1 MFLALK
7 GKLCVFIY
15 IYLYTYEYTVHL
27 YTKIERKKNVRF
39 VAAAESNL
47 YIFYKTFAQMLYLLI
62 PLL

>member
-39 VAAAESNL
+39 AAAAESNL
-47 YIFYKTFAQMLYLLI
+47 YIFYKTFAQMLYL